1 MSPTPITP
9 TVAASAL
16 LALLVAGCGGSS
28 AKSVTTS
35 RTPVAA
41 TTVSHAQAPS
51 AHLRIISPRAGAH
64 TGSTLTVRVR
74 LPGISPTGPRAFVYV
89 LDHQRARRAGS
100 KLTFLNLRPGR
111 HRLLVSFNDRARA
124 SAKVAF
130 IVRAPAPTPGSRC
143 GGRADPYHHHRL
155 PPRRPRPRHP
165 TDDYYAAPASTTT
178 TAPPPP
184 PSTGI
189 PQGNAGD
196 RDGDNNGGPTDG
208 DGNI

>member
-9 TVAASAL
+9 TVTASAL

-74 LPGISPTGPRAFVYV
+74 LRGISPTGPRAFVYV

-130 IVRAPAPTPGSRC
+130 IVRAPAPTP
-143 GGRADPYHHHRL
+143 APAAA
-155 PPRRPRPRHP
+155 
-165 TDDYYAAPASTTT
+165 AAPIPTTTTAPPPTTAAPPPATTTTPPPSTTT